1 MSFSSCLLTAAIAM
15 ICGLDRTAAFQ
26 VMLARP
32 IVAGPLAGL
41 VLGHPLIGLQ
51 VGLLV
56 ELVWLGRLP
65 VGASIPPD
73 DTQLAI
79 GATFL
84 ATSMLPSGES
94 QPVLVLFALIVA
106 MPLSKCGQVFDRFA
120 RRANDTVSR
129 RADRQA
135 QSGNLKAISRLHLV
149 GLGHFALASLLTF
162 LVVVIAGS
170 LIGLALLPLAK
181 GLLQAPAPWMRLLFP
196 LIGAAMLLGTINVSR
211 VMTLFVASFLCA
223 ALMLWLL

>member
-1 MSFSSCLLTAAIAM
+1 MTFSDCLLTAALAV

-26 VMLARP
+26 LMLSRP
-32 IVAGPLAGL
+32 LVAGPLTGL
-41 VLGHPLIGLQ
+41 VLGQPLLGLQ

-56 ELVWLGRLP
+56 ELLWLGRLP

-84 ATSMLPSGES
+84 ATSLLPSGES
-94 QPVLVLFALIVA
+94 PTVLVLFALIIS
-106 MPLSKCGQVFDRFA
+106 MPLAKCGQVFDRLA
-120 RRANDTVSR
+120 RRANDTVAR

-135 QSGNLKAISRLHLV
+135 QSGNLRVISRLHLV

-162 LVVVIAGS
+162 LVVVVAGS
-170 LIGLALLPLAK
+170 LVGLFLLPLAQQF
-181 GLLQAPAPWMRLLFP
+181 LQAPAPWMQLLFP
-196 LIGAAMLLGTINVSR
+196 LVGAAMLLGAIHVSR
-211 VMTLFVASFLCA
+211 VMTLFGASFLSA